1 MRKGKTIDT
10 RILRSCALV
19 TTSMTPSSRI
29 KLTDDPCIVA
39 MQSMLK
45 QAPSDTMSLSQG
57 IVFWTPPAA
66 ALQRATNA
74 INLPHTSQY
83 CNDAGIPQLRNA
95 LLHKLTTEN
104 NLSNTTSIMVTVSF
118 FY

>member
-1 MRKGKTIDT
+1 
-10 RILRSCALV
+10 
-19 TTSMTPSSRI
+19 MTPSSRI

-66 ALQRATNA
+66 ALQRAINA
-74 INLPHTSQY
+74 IHLCNNY
-83 CNDAGIPQLRNA
+83 CNDAGLPQLRNA

-104 NLSNTTSIMVTVSF
+104 NLSNTTSVMVTVSF
-118 FY
+118 LIFL